1 MNIGFDAKRAF
12 NNFTGLGNY
21 SRTLIETF
29 AQFYPEN
36 TYHLFTPK
44 LNTNPRI
51 ADFLENPSI
60 KVHTPAFPLNKIS
73 PLWRSFFI
81 NKDIL
86 RSDVS
91 IFHGLSHELP
101 IGLSK
106 KIKQVVTV
114 HDLIQERY
122 PEYYNAIDRKIYT
135 LKLRQACRQADVVV
149 AISEQT
155 KNDLVYFLK
164 IDPQKIRVIYQSCDA
179 QFSLDDGQRTMDNRK
194 KNPSSV
200 VRRPSS
206 KYNLPEN
213 YVLYVGTINERK
225 NLLTLV
231 KAVEQLRNTPD
242 EINLVVIGDGGAYF
256 KLVQDYIVQ
265 KKLEKLIYLRPKVTF
280 EDMPAIYRAA
290 KIFIYPSFFEG
301 FGIPIIEALW
311 SGVPVITSRGS
322 CFSEAGGKNS
332 IYINPH
338 QSEELAGAIKK
349 INNDS
354 DLRQIMISSGR
365 LFAGKFRAEKI
376 GSEWI
381 DLYKSLN

>member
-21 SRTLIETF
+21 SRTLIETL

-81 NKDIL
+81 NEDIL

-101 IGLSK
+101 IGLPK

-122 PEYYNAIDRKIYT
+122 PEYYNAVDRKIYT
-135 LKLRQACRQADVVV
+135 LKLQQACRQSNVVV

-164 IDPQKIRVIYQSCDA
+164 IDPQKIRVIYQSCDF
-179 QFSLDDGQRTMDNRK
+179 QFSIDNGNQIENRK
-194 KNPSSV
+194 
-200 VRRPSS
+200 S
-206 KYNLPEN
+206 KIENRYDLPEN
-213 YVLYVGTINERK
+213 YILYVGTVNERK

-231 KAVEQLRNTPD
+231 KAVEQLKNTPD
-242 EINLVVIGDGGAYF
+242 EINLVAIGDGGAYF
-256 KLVQDYIVQ
+256 KLVQDYMVQ
-265 KKLEKLIYLRPKVTF
+265 KKLEKLIYLRPKVDF

-311 SGVPVITSRGS
+311 SGVPVITSIGS

-338 QSEELAGAIKK
+338 QPEVIAEAIKK

-354 DLRQIMISSGR
+354 DLRQMMITSGR
-365 LFAGKFRAEKI
+365 LFAENFRAEKI